1 MMAQYAC
8 GASDPRHRRLSTW
21 LSARLRLACL
31 FVLLSGLLACNIHQP
46 TQPMQASSLASPA
59 PGSTP
64 TSAASPTRAAFV
76 TPPPPSTQVTVTP
89 GAAADAT
96 EIPRIPTE
104 LPRIEA
110 QSAAKL
116 APLTSIRFGP
126 WELTMALA
134 WSPDGKLLAISA
146 GEYLHLYRATD
157 WQRLSSTR
165 IGSLTHSLAFSPDG
179 VWLAAGSRDGYLR
192 LWSTDA
198 LVAATDAPP
207 RWSQQAHRKG
217 VNMTAFSP
225 QLVDGDWLLASGGN
239 DAVARFWEME
249 SGENI
254 GLMVG
259 GTFAVPSIAFLPDGK
274 NLAVTNGDRIRLR
287 EIGTERI
294 TGTLAAD
301 VPLYSLAVSPDG
313 RWLASGGSDN
323 RIRLWEPQTAYR
335 TGQEKYPQPVML
347 SGHNGRLETYQA
359 LIWQVAFNPQGDLL
373 ASVGGDGN
381 LYLWDIL
388 LQQPVI
394 SRFAHVGGATC
405 LAFRPDG
412 QLLATS
418 GLDGNVLI
426 WGIGQ

>member
-1 MMAQYAC
+1 MSVA
-8 GASDPRHRRLSTW
+8 
-21 LSARLRLACL
+21 LRLACL
-31 FVLLSGLLACNIHQP
+31 FVLLSGLLACNIRQP
-46 TQPMQASSLASPA
+46 TQPMQTSSPASPA
-59 PGSTP
+59 LKLTP
-64 TSAASPTRAAFV
+64 TFTALPTRAAFV
-76 TPPPPSTQVTVTP
+76 TPLPTSTQVTVTP
-89 GAAADAT
+89 GAAVDAT
-96 EIPRIPTE
+96 EVPRIPTE

-116 APLTSIRFGP
+116 TPLTRIRFSP
-126 WELTMALA
+126 WELVMALA
-134 WSPDGKLLAISA
+134 WSPDGNWLVISA
-146 GEYLHLYRATD
+146 GESLYIYRAAD
-157 WQRLSSTR
+157 RERVSSTR
-165 IGSLTHSLAFSPDG
+165 IGSLTHSIAFSPDG
-179 VWLAAGSRDGYLR
+179 MWLAAGSRDGYLR

-198 LVAATDAPP
+198 LTVAAEAPP

-217 VNMTAFSP
+217 VNQVAFSP
-225 QLVDGDWLLASGGN
+225 STVDGNWPLASGGN
-239 DAVARFWEME
+239 DAVARFWKLE

-254 GLMVG
+254 GVMVG
-259 GTFAVPSIAFLPDGK
+259 GTFAVPSIAFLPDGR

-335 TGQEKYPQPVML
+335 TGHEEYPQPVML
-347 SGHNGRLETYQA
+347 SGHDGRLETYQA
-359 LIWQVAFNPQGDLL
+359 LIWQVAFSPDGKLL

-381 LYLWDIL
+381 LYLWDML
-388 LQQPVI
+388 LQQPAI
-394 SRFAHVGGATC
+394 SMFTHVGGATC

-412 QLLATS
+412 QLLATG